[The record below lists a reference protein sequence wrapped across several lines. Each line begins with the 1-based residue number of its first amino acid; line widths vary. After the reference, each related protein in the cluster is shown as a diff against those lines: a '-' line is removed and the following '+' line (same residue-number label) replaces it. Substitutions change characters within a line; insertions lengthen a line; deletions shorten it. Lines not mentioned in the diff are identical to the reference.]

1 VALTLSK
8 NQCTSED
15 FRTAE
20 QRFCADHARAIFYDE
35 GMNEETPKHKITQ
48 EIGRILANGIL
59 RLRPNSEHFS
69 LDLPPAGSVYA
80 ETESTS
86 DD

>member
-1 VALTLSK
+1 
-8 NQCTSED
+8 
-15 FRTAE
+15 
-20 QRFCADHARAIFYDE
+20 
-35 GMNEETPKHKITQ
+35 MNEQTAKHKITQ

-59 RLRPNSEHFS
+59 RLRQKTERFS

>member
-1 VALTLSK
+1 
-8 NQCTSED
+8 
-15 FRTAE
+15 
-20 QRFCADHARAIFYDE
+20 
-35 GMNEETPKHKITQ
+35 MNEQSPKHKITQ

-59 RLRPNSEHFS
+59 RLRQNSERFS

-86 DD
+86 ED

>member
-1 VALTLSK
+1 MKTQ
-8 NQCTSED
+8 NED
-15 FRTAE
+15 
-20 QRFCADHARAIFYDE
+20 
-35 GMNEETPKHKITQ
+35 HKVIE

-59 RLRPNSEHFS
+59 RQRQNSERYS